1 MLRAGLNE
9 MVARWHDLK
18 SGGESVAKR
27 DKIIIVVLVVLIIGG
42 VIFRF
47 SGCFSDMERI
57 PPQTE
62 DNIPSQADPSAVF
75 EEEKLFTIHIIGAVQ
90 SPGIYE
96 LPSGA
101 RVHDAVD
108 KAGGPTADA
117 DLEKINLARP
127 VIDGEQVYIPLTDEG
142 GTELGNG
149 GIRDGKVN
157 INHATLEE
165 LTTLTGIGE
174 KRARNII
181 EYRDAHGPFSK
192 IEEIMNVPGIGA
204 GLFEGIKDNI
214 TVY

>member
-42 VIFRF
+42 GVIFRF

-62 DNIPSQADPSAVF
+62 DNIPSQADPSAVL
-75 EEEKLFTIHIIGAVQ
+75 KRRNYLRSILSGAVQ

-117 DLEKINLARP
+117 DLEKN
-127 VIDGEQVYIPLTDEG
+127 
-142 GTELGNG
+142 
-149 GIRDGKVN
+149 
-157 INHATLEE
+157 
-165 LTTLTGIGE
+165 
-174 KRARNII
+174 
-181 EYRDAHGPFSK
+181 
-192 IEEIMNVPGIGA
+192 
-204 GLFEGIKDNI
+204 
-214 TVY
+214 